1 MHLCLVKINATTKM
15 KFIQLHTNAKRSV
28 SPKEGF
34 IDCGAS
40 YAVE

>member
-1 MHLCLVKINATTKM
+1 MHLCFVKINATTKM
-15 KFIQLHTNAKRSV
+15 KFIQLHTNPKCSV
-28 SPKEGF
+28 RPLEGF